1 MADYCSAVPHD
12 SDHVANDEE
21 LENLGKIQSPDIR
34 SFQRLRESAEI
45 RSVVL
50 NRPISDFNSVILA

>member
-1 MADYCSAVPHD
+1 MANYCSAVPRD

-34 SFQRLRESAEI
+34 SFQRLRECRNKICGIESPEL
-45 RSVVL
+45 R
-50 NRPISDFNSVILA
+50 F